1 MFVDFARRRRAG
13 LLRRRGQSYSSIAV
27 KLSLAKSTLSSW
39 FADKA
44 WSKMIKEK
52 NDRERLKTISK
63 SLVMANRVRK
73 EINRR
78 KRRQYGEEAQLEYG
92 QLVKDPLFVLGLGIY
107 WGEGDKTEN
116 GRVAVINTDGDLLK
130 VVVKF
135 YCRCLKV
142 LSSKL
147 RVGLF
152 VYEGMD
158 QEKEMVFWS
167 EKLSVPRSQ
176 FIKVQV
182 LKSRSRRTE
191 RKSRHGVCSIYFSS
205 TELSVKIREWI
216 RLSAGIV

>member
-1 MFVDFARRRRAG
+1 M
-13 LLRRRGQSYSSIAV
+13 
-27 KLSLAKSTLSSW
+27 
-39 FADKA
+39 
-44 WSKMIKEK
+44 
-52 NDRERLKTISK
+52 
-63 SLVMANRVRK
+63 
-73 EINRR
+73 
-78 KRRQYGEEAQLEYG
+78 
-92 QLVKDPLFVLGLGIY
+92 LGLGIY
-107 WGEGDKTEN
+107 WGEGDKAEN

-152 VYEGMD
+152 IYDGMD
-158 QEKEMVFWS
+158 LEEEVIFWS